1 MKTQKISITMIS
13 LALLMFISSD
23 MFAQRGNRNNNFD
36 REPGTYC
43 SNIPDLTPEQETKI
57 EALRVDHLKK
67 RTDYRNQMNELRAK
81 KQTLMTTDKSD
92 LNAIN
97 GIIDQ
102 MTGLQNKMMKEKAKH
117 NQDIRSLL
125 TDSQKI
131 YFDNHSAMGKGNRSN
146 GCMHSEM
153 GQGNGRG
160 MNKGNR

>member
-1 MKTQKISITMIS
+1 MKTQKISITMLA
-13 LALLMFISSD
+13 LALLMFIGSD

-36 REPGTYC
+36 REPGAYC

-102 MTGLQNKMMKEKAKH
+102 MTGLQNKMMKERAKH
-117 NQDIRSLL
+117 NQDIRGLL
-125 TDSQKI
+125 TDSQKV
-131 YFDNHSAMGKGNRSN
+131 YFDSHTAMGKGNRSN
-146 GCMHSEM
+146 GNMRGEM

>member
-1 MKTQKISITMIS
+1 MKTQKISITM
-13 LALLMFISSD
+13 LAIAMFMFISSD

-81 KQTLMTTDKSD
+81 KQTLMTTDKAD

-97 GIIDQ
+97 GIVDQ

-125 TDSQKI
+125 TDSQKV
-131 YFDNHSAMGKGNRSN
+131 YFDSRSTMGKGNRSN
-146 GCMHSEM
+146 GNMRGEM
-153 GQGNGRG
+153 VQGNGRG